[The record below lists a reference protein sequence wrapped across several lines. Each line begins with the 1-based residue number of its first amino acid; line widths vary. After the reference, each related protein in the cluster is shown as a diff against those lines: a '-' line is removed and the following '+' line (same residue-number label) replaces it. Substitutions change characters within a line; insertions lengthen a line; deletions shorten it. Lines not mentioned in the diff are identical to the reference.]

1 MGVITEGIQQ
11 LSRLEEEY
19 KRERLR
25 IVQIIADTVRNIG
38 QNPAVKPFGKH
49 MFTIRSS
56 ELINA
61 PWSPGFHDWTV
72 QAERLLTLLDKK
84 PVLHWAEYI
93 KELLEKSSKAGWT
106 AVSVD
111 KLQLSRKFLQEVAD
125 RL

>member
-49 MFTIRSS
+49 MYTIRSS

-61 PWSPGFHDWTV
+61 PWSPGFHD
-72 QAERLLTLLDKK
+72 
-84 PVLHWAEYI
+84 
-93 KELLEKSSKAGWT
+93 
-106 AVSVD
+106 
-111 KLQLSRKFLQEVAD
+111 
-125 RL
+125 